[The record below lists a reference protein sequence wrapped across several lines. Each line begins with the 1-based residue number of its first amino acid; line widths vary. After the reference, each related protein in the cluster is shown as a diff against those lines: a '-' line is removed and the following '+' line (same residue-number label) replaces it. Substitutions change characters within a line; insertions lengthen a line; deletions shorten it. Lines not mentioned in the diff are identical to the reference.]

1 MRLIKALLTRNA
13 RPERS
18 NKNVN
23 SGTKTSYRPADE
35 EQNQQVDDTPQN
47 VTHIFGISFC
57 LSIGKSVWWP

>member
-47 VTHIFGISFC
+47 VTHIFGISFF
-57 LSIGKSVWWP
+57 V